1 MNITPQDKNQIGISV
16 VVPICNEEKTI
27 DILYKRIRDVL
38 GKLGENNEIIFID
51 DGSTDGSAEIL
62 KQLSILDKMV
72 KVFKFLSNQGQHKA
86 IEKGFME
93 AKGRIIV
100 TMDSDLQHDPYDIPK
115 LIGKLNENFD
125 IVCGWR
131 KDRKDRWYKIVSAK
145 AGNFI
150 QRKIT
155 GLNLHDMGCG
165 MRAYRRD
172 IVKNIVFTNKYEI
185 GLLPYILS
193 KRTNRITEIEIAH
206 NKRIYGR
213 SHYNLS
219 YIFGTIY
226 CYTKLLLT
234 KK

>member
-1 MNITPQDKNQIGISV
+1 MNITPQDKNQIEISV
-16 VVPICNEEKTI
+16 VVPIFNEEKTI
-27 DILYKRIRDVL
+27 DILYKKIKDVL
-38 GKLGENNEIIFID
+38 GELGENNEIIFID
-51 DGSTDGSAEIL
+51 DGSVDGSIDIL
-62 KQLSILDKMV
+62 KHLSILDNMV
-72 KVFKFLSNQGQHKA
+72 KVFQFLSNQGQHKA

-115 LIGKLNENFD
+115 LIEKANENFD

-131 KDRKDRWYKIVSAK
+131 KARKDPCYKIVSAK
-145 AGNFI
+145 IGNFI

-172 IVKNIVFTNKYEI
+172 IVKDTIVANRYEI

-213 SHYNLS
+213 SNYKLL
-219 YIFGTIY
+219 YIFGTIC
-226 CYTKLLLT
+226 CYIKLLLT